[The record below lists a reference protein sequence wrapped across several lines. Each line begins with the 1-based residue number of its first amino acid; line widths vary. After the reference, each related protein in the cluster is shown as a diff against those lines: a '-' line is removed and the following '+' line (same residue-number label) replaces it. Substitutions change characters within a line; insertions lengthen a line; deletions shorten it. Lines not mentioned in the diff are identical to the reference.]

1 MLSPRKSEPEIQNV
15 FEKMPHGG
23 LPIKAQLHPG
33 ERVEVLDMCGR
44 PTGIVCTVQ
53 KAEKHSAGVVWG
65 GELVTVGR
73 LWLRKVS

>member
-1 MLSPRKSEPEIQNV
+1 MLSPRKSEPELQNI
-15 FEKMPHGG
+15 FEKMPQ
-23 LPIKAQLHPG
+23 LPVKAQLHPG

-44 PTGIVCTVQ
+44 PTGIFCTVQ

-73 LWLRKVS
+73 SWLRKVS